1 MLKRAKAFS
10 PSGLTSFF
18 EICDKTSD
26 GQIIT
31 DPMRVGAR
39 GGGFSPAK
47 GVTTEVLV
55 EDADKN
61 QVKVFI
67 NGNFCPDATTTKCVV
82 EDLLSRVSDQHTVT
96 VKHEVD
102 IPIGAGFGSSAAGAL
117 GVVLALSK
125 ALRINLTYTQL
136 GDIAH
141 VAEVKSKSGLGT
153 VGPLMFGG
161 CGLTIE
167 PGAPSV
173 ARLDQV
179 PISSD
184 LIMIVGTFRPYPT
197 KEMLSF
203 TGKRESI
210 NFWGKK
216 TLQRILDDC
225 SLENFMIACKTFA
238 FETGFATER
247 VKKLI
252 DSAEDAGAIGAAQ
265 NMLGEAVHA
274 LVTVENVDCVHEVF
288 KKFLPEQNIL
298 IANIDFQGARIL
310 G

>member
-18 EICDKTSD
+18 EICDRASD
-26 GQIIT
+26 GKIIT

-39 GGGFSPAK
+39 GGGFSPAR

-55 EDADKN
+55 EEADKN
-61 QVKVFI
+61 QIQVFI
-67 NGNFCPDATTTKCVV
+67 NGTCCPDASTTKFVV
-82 EDLLSRVSDQHTVT
+82 EDLLSRISENYCVT
-96 VKHEVD
+96 VQHQVE

-117 GVVLALSK
+117 GVVLALSR

-141 VAEVKSKSGLGT
+141 IAEVKAKTGLGT

-161 CGLTIE
+161 CGLTLE
-167 PGAPSV
+167 PGAPSF

-184 LIMIVGTFRPYPT
+184 LMMIVGTFRPYPT
-197 KEMLSF
+197 KEMFSF
-203 TGKRESI
+203 PEKRELI
-210 NFWGKK
+210 NTWGKK
-216 TLQRILDDC
+216 TLERILDDC
-225 SLENFMIACKTFA
+225 SLENFMSACKTFA
-238 FETGFATER
+238 FETGFATDR
-247 VKKLI
+247 VGKLI
-252 DSAEDAGAIGAAQ
+252 NSAEDAGAIGAAQ

-274 LVTVENVDCVHEVF
+274 LVAVESVDFVHEIF

-298 IANIDFQGARIL
+298 ICNIDFQGARIL